1 MMEDWTDIIGEELG
15 NISEPLPADDW
26 NVLQQ
31 KYAAARR
38 RRKAAVFAWIGG
50 VTSAAAAVALALLL
64 IRPSEPFVLEGD
76 MVAEAE
82 VMEEVPVAVPVP
94 VLVQNDSVVVDE
106 SRSNV
111 LTPVTRPSSAKS
123 HTETEDILLADAD
136 SEGMI
141 QVVKDTADVTEVLVA
156 EVLPEVSE
164 VSGPLEQDV
173 QIEQDALSAL
183 EGQVAGVS
191 IRGAKSVRGGD
202 GPVYVVD
209 GFVVSASE
217 ASAID
222 PEDIESVEILKGAS
236 AASVYGSRSSGGVV
250 VITTKNGGDSIEL
263 NTVVGYGSRP
273 RVSIGLAGG
282 GVLSGAR
289 AFAQDMTPPAMDSG
303 NMPEAQPPIVGEPE
317 PPVDTT
323 VSAGGSQM
331 GMRLRKERDGYSDS
345 YQHDMPVSVG
355 VSARIMLSKRF
366 SINTGLNYTLYS
378 SMRKRSYSSGKVT
391 ERERQNVHYLGIPL
405 RCDWLVVNRR
415 YFTFYMGVGA
425 QVDKCVYARVGN
437 ERLHEKDF
445 LFSLTGAAGLQYN
458 ITNKIGLYLEPD
470 FSLRLNEGTL
480 DIQTR
485 PLRCHL
491 RPCRSSFQ
499 FLEFSGSYITR

>member
-1 MMEDWTDIIGEELG
+1 MMEDWTDIIGEELE
-15 NISEPLPADDW
+15 NIEEPLPADDW

-38 RRKAAVFAWIGG
+38 RRKAAVFAWVGG
-50 VTSAAAAVALALLL
+50 VTSVAAAVVLALML
-64 IRPSEPFVLEGD
+64 IRPADPAVLEGD

-82 VMEEVPVAVPVP
+82 VLEEVPVAVPV
-94 VLVQNDSVVVDE
+94 QTDSVIVDE
-106 SRSNV
+106 SRSSV
-111 LTPVTRPSSAKS
+111 LTPVTRPSAAKS
-123 HTETEDILLADAD
+123 HIETEDVLLADAD

-141 QVVKDTADVTEVLVA
+141 QVVKDKAKVTEVLVA
-156 EVLPEVSE
+156 EVLPEE
-164 VSGPLEQDV
+164 VSVVPEEHADQLEQDG
-173 QIEQDALSAL
+173 QTEQDVLSAL

-191 IRGAKSVRGGD
+191 IRG
-202 GPVYVVD
+202 
-209 GFVVSASE
+209 VSS
-217 ASAID
+217 
-222 PEDIESVEILKGAS
+222 
-236 AASVYGSRSSGGVV
+236 
-250 VITTKNGGDSIEL
+250 
-263 NTVVGYGSRP
+263 VVGYGSRP

-289 AFAQDMTPPAMDSG
+289 AFAQDMAPPMMDSE
-303 NMPEAQPPIVGEPE
+303 NMPEAQPPIEDNPE

-323 VSAGGSQM
+323 VIGGGSQM

-345 YQHDMPVSVG
+345 YQHDMPVSFG
-355 VSARIMLSKRF
+355 VSARIMLSRRF

-378 SMRKRSYSSGKVT
+378 SMRERSYSSSEVT

-437 ERLHEKDF
+437 ERLHENDF

-480 DIQTR
+480 ETYRHDHFGVISAR
-485 PLRCHL
+485 AGLR
-491 RPCRSSFQ
+491 FN
-499 FLEFSGSYITR
+499 F

>member
-38 RRKAAVFAWIGG
+38 RRKAAVFAWVGG
-50 VTSAAAAVALALLL
+50 LTSAAAAAALALLL
-64 IRPSEPFVLEGD
+64 IRPSEPSVLEGD

-82 VMEEVPVAVPVP
+82 VLEEVSVAVPV
-94 VLVQNDSVVVDE
+94 QTDSVVVDE
-106 SRSNV
+106 FQSSV

-123 HTETEDILLADAD
+123 HIETEEVLLADAD

-141 QVVKDTADVTEVLVA
+141 QVVKDTADMTEVHVA
-156 EVLPEVSE
+156 EVLPEVSAVAE
-164 VSGPLEQDV
+164 PLEQDG
-173 QIEQDALSAL
+173 QIEQDVLSAL

-289 AFAQDMTPPAMDSG
+289 AFAQDMTPPMMDSG
-303 NMPEAQPPIVGEPE
+303 NMPEDHPPILGDPE
-317 PPVDTT
+317 SPVDTT
-323 VSAGGSQM
+323 VIGGGSQM
-331 GMRLRKERDGYSDS
+331 GMRLRKERAGYSDS
-345 YQHDMPVSVG
+345 YQHDMPVSFG

-378 SMRKRSYSSGKVT
+378 SMRERSYSSSEVT
-391 ERERQNVHYLGIPL
+391 ECERQNVHYLGIPL

-480 DIQTR
+480 ETYRHDHFGVISAR
-485 PLRCHL
+485 AGLRIN
-491 RPCRSSFQ
+491 F
-499 FLEFSGSYITR
+499 

>member
-82 VMEEVPVAVPVP
+82 VLEEVPVAAPVP
-94 VLVQNDSVVVDE
+94 VQTDSVVVDE
-106 SRSNV
+106 SRSSV
-111 LTPVTRPSSAKS
+111 LTPVARPSSAKS
-123 HTETEDILLADAD
+123 HIETEDVLLADAD

-141 QVVKDTADVTEVLVA
+141 QVVKDTADMTEVLVA
-156 EVLPEVSE
+156 DVLPEEVSE
-164 VSGPLEQDV
+164 VPEEHANQLEQDG
-173 QIEQDALSAL
+173 QAEQDILSAL

-191 IRGAKSVRGGD
+191 IRG
-202 GPVYVVD
+202 
-209 GFVVSASE
+209 VSS
-217 ASAID
+217 
-222 PEDIESVEILKGAS
+222 
-236 AASVYGSRSSGGVV
+236 
-250 VITTKNGGDSIEL
+250 
-263 NTVVGYGSRP
+263 VVGYGSRP

-289 AFAQDMTPPAMDSG
+289 AFAQDMTPPMMDSG
-303 NMPEAQPPIVGEPE
+303 NMPEAQPPIMGDPE

-323 VSAGGSQM
+323 VSGGSSQM
-331 GMRLRKERDGYSDS
+331 GMRLRKERAGYSDS
-345 YQHDMPVSVG
+345 YQHDMPVSFG
-355 VSARIMLSKRF
+355 VSARIMLSRRF

-378 SMRKRSYSSGKVT
+378 SMRERNYSSDKVT

-425 QVDKCVYARVGN
+425 QVDKCVYARVGD

-445 LFSLTGAAGLQYN
+445 LFSFTGAAGLQYN

-480 DIQTR
+480 DTYRHDHFGVISAR
-485 PLRCHL
+485 AGLR
-491 RPCRSSFQ
+491 FN
-499 FLEFSGSYITR
+499 F

>member
-1 MMEDWTDIIGEELG
+1 MMEDWTDIIGEELD
-15 NISEPLPADDW
+15 NIEEPLPADDW

-31 KYAAARR
+31 KYAAAQ
-38 RRKAAVFAWIGG
+38 RKKRAAAFAWAGG
-50 VTSAAAAVALALLL
+50 ITSVAAAVVLALML
-64 IRPSEPFVLEGD
+64 IRPADPTVLEED
-76 MVAEAE
+76 MIAEAE
-82 VMEEVPVAVPVP
+82 VLEEVPVAVPV
-94 VLVQNDSVVVDE
+94 QTDSVIVDE
-106 SRSNV
+106 SRSSV
-111 LTPVTRPSSAKS
+111 LTPVTRPSAAKS
-123 HTETEDILLADAD
+123 HIETEDVLLADAD

-141 QVVKDTADVTEVLVA
+141 QVVKDTAEVTEVLVA
-156 EVLPEVSE
+156 EVLPEE
-164 VSGPLEQDV
+164 VSVVPEEHADQLEQDG
-173 QIEQDALSAL
+173 QTEQDVLSAL

-191 IRGAKSVRGGD
+191 IRG
-202 GPVYVVD
+202 
-209 GFVVSASE
+209 VSS
-217 ASAID
+217 
-222 PEDIESVEILKGAS
+222 
-236 AASVYGSRSSGGVV
+236 
-250 VITTKNGGDSIEL
+250 
-263 NTVVGYGSRP
+263 VVGYGSRP

-289 AFAQDMTPPAMDSG
+289 AFAQDMAPPMMDSE
-303 NMPEAQPPIVGEPE
+303 NMPEAQPPIEDNPE

-323 VSAGGSQM
+323 VIGGGSQM

-345 YQHDMPVSVG
+345 YQHDMPVSFG

-378 SMRKRSYSSGKVT
+378 SMRERSYSSSEVT

-415 YFTFYMGVGA
+415 YFTFYMGVGG

-437 ERLHEKDF
+437 ERLHENDF

-480 DIQTR
+480 ETYRHEHFGVISAR
-485 PLRCHL
+485 AGLR
-491 RPCRSSFQ
+491 FN
-499 FLEFSGSYITR
+499 F

>member
-38 RRKAAVFAWIGG
+38 RRKAAVFAWVGG
-50 VTSAAAAVALALLL
+50 VASAAAAVALALLL
-64 IRPSEPFVLEGD
+64 IRPSEPAVLEGD
-76 MVAEAE
+76 MIAEAE
-82 VMEEVPVAVPVP
+82 VLEEVPVAIPVPVP
-94 VLVQNDSVVVDE
+94 VQTDSVVVDE
-106 SRSNV
+106 FQSSV
-111 LTPVTRPSSAKS
+111 LTPVTRPSAAKS
-123 HTETEDILLADAD
+123 HIETEDVLLADAD

-141 QVVKDTADVTEVLVA
+141 QVVKDTSDVTEVLVA
-156 EVLPEVSE
+156 EVLPEEVSE
-164 VSGPLEQDV
+164 ISEEHADQLEQDGKT
-173 QIEQDALSAL
+173 EQDALSAL

-191 IRGAKSVRGGD
+191 IRG
-202 GPVYVVD
+202 
-209 GFVVSASE
+209 VSS
-217 ASAID
+217 
-222 PEDIESVEILKGAS
+222 
-236 AASVYGSRSSGGVV
+236 
-250 VITTKNGGDSIEL
+250 
-263 NTVVGYGSRP
+263 VVGYGSRP

-289 AFAQDMTPPAMDSG
+289 AFSQDMTPPMMDSG
-303 NMPEAQPPIVGEPE
+303 NMPEAQPPIVDDPE

-323 VSAGGSQM
+323 VSGGSSQM
-331 GMRLRKERDGYSDS
+331 GMRLRKERAGYSDS

-378 SMRKRSYSSGKVT
+378 SMRERSYSSGKVT

-425 QVDKCVYARVGN
+425 QVDKCVYASVGD

-480 DIQTR
+480 ETYRHDHFGVISAR
-485 PLRCHL
+485 AGLR
-491 RPCRSSFQ
+491 FN
-499 FLEFSGSYITR
+499 F

>member
-38 RRKAAVFAWIGG
+38 RRKAAVFAWVGG
-50 VTSAAAAVALALLL
+50 VTSVAAAVVLALML
-64 IRPSEPFVLEGD
+64 IRPSEPSVLERD
-76 MVAEAE
+76 MIAEAE
-82 VMEEVPVAVPVP
+82 VLEAVPVAVPV
-94 VLVQNDSVVVDE
+94 QTDSVIVDE
-106 SRSNV
+106 SRSSV
-111 LTPVTRPSSAKS
+111 LTPVTRPSAAKS
-123 HTETEDILLADAD
+123 HIETEDVLLADAD

-141 QVVKDTADVTEVLVA
+141 QVVKDTAEVTEVLVA
-156 EVLPEVSE
+156 EVLPEEVSE
-164 VSGPLEQDV
+164 ISEEHADQLEQDGKT
-173 QIEQDALSAL
+173 EQDALSAL

-191 IRGAKSVRGGD
+191 IRG
-202 GPVYVVD
+202 
-209 GFVVSASE
+209 VSS
-217 ASAID
+217 
-222 PEDIESVEILKGAS
+222 
-236 AASVYGSRSSGGVV
+236 
-250 VITTKNGGDSIEL
+250 
-263 NTVVGYGSRP
+263 VVGYGSRP

-289 AFAQDMTPPAMDSG
+289 AFAQDMAPPMMDSE
-303 NMPEAQPPIVGEPE
+303 NMPEAQPPIEDNPE

-323 VSAGGSQM
+323 VIGGGSQM

-345 YQHDMPVSVG
+345 YQHDMPVSFG

-378 SMRKRSYSSGKVT
+378 SMRERSYSSSEVT

-437 ERLHEKDF
+437 ERLHENDF

-480 DIQTR
+480 ETYRHDHFGVISAR
-485 PLRCHL
+485 AGLR
-491 RPCRSSFQ
+491 FN
-499 FLEFSGSYITR
+499 F

>member
-38 RRKAAVFAWIGG
+38 RRKAAVFAWVGG
-50 VTSAAAAVALALLL
+50 VASAAAAVALALLL

-82 VMEEVPVAVPVP
+82 VLEEVPVAVPVP
-94 VLVQNDSVVVDE
+94 VPVQTDSVVVDE
-106 SRSNV
+106 SRSSV
-111 LTPVTRPSSAKS
+111 LTPVTRPSAAKS
-123 HTETEDILLADAD
+123 HTEIEDVLLADAD

-141 QVVKDTADVTEVLVA
+141 QVVKDTADMTEVLVA
-156 EVLPEVSE
+156 EVLPEVLAVAE
-164 VSGPLEQDV
+164 PLEQDG
-173 QIEQDALSAL
+173 QIEQDVLSAL

-289 AFAQDMTPPAMDSG
+289 AFAQDMTPPMMDSG
-303 NMPEAQPPIVGEPE
+303 GMPEDQPPIVDDPE

-323 VSAGGSQM
+323 VSGGSSQM
-331 GMRLRKERDGYSDS
+331 GMRLRKERAGYSDS

-355 VSARIMLSKRF
+355 VSARIMLSRRF

-378 SMRKRSYSSGKVT
+378 SMRERSYSSGKVT

-425 QVDKCVYARVGN
+425 QVDKCVYARVGD
-437 ERLHEKDF
+437 EGLHEKDF

-480 DIQTR
+480 DTYRHDHFGVISAR
-485 PLRCHL
+485 AGLRIN
-491 RPCRSSFQ
+491 F
-499 FLEFSGSYITR
+499 

>member
-1 MMEDWTDIIGEELG
+1 MMKDWTDIIGEELG

-26 NVLQQ
+26 DVLQQ

-50 VTSAAAAVALALLL
+50 VTSVAAAVVLALLL
-64 IRPSEPFVLEGD
+64 IRPSEPSVLEGD

-82 VMEEVPVAVPVP
+82 VLGTVPVAVPV
-94 VLVQNDSVVVDE
+94 QTDSVVVED
-106 SRSNV
+106 SLSSV
-111 LTPVTRPSSAKS
+111 LLPVSRPSVAKS

-156 EVLPEVSE
+156 EVFPEEVSDVTE
-164 VSGPLEQDV
+164 EHADQLEQDD
-173 QIEQDALSAL
+173 QTEQDVLSAL

-222 PEDIESVEILKGAS
+222 PEDIESVEIIKGAS

-289 AFAQDMTPPAMDSG
+289 AFSQDMTPPMMDSG
-303 NMPEAQPPIVGEPE
+303 NMPEAQPPIVGDPE

-323 VSAGGSQM
+323 VSGGSSQM
-331 GMRLRKERDGYSDS
+331 GMRLRKERTGYSDS

-378 SMRKRSYSSGKVT
+378 SMRERSYSSGKVT

-425 QVDKCVYARVGN
+425 QVDKCVYARVGD

-470 FSLRLNEGTL
+470 FSLRLNDGTL
-480 DIQTR
+480 ETYRHDHFGVISAR
-485 PLRCHL
+485 AGLR
-491 RPCRSSFQ
+491 FN
-499 FLEFSGSYITR
+499 F

>member
-38 RRKAAVFAWIGG
+38 RRKAALFAWVGG
-50 VTSAAAAVALALLL
+50 VTSVAAAVVLALLL

-76 MVAEAE
+76 MIAEAE
-82 VMEEVPVAVPVP
+82 VLEEVPVDVPVP
-94 VLVQNDSVVVDE
+94 VQTDSVIVDE
-106 SRSNV
+106 FQSSV
-111 LTPVTRPSSAKS
+111 LTPVIRPSSAKS
-123 HTETEDILLADAD
+123 HIETEDVLLADAD

-141 QVVKDTADVTEVLVA
+141 QVVQDTADVAEVLVA
-156 EVLPEVSE
+156 EVLHEEVSE
-164 VSGPLEQDV
+164 VPEEHADQLEQDG
-173 QIEQDALSAL
+173 QTEQDVLSAL

-289 AFAQDMTPPAMDSG
+289 AFAQDMTPPMMDSG
-303 NMPEAQPPIVGEPE
+303 NMPEDHPPILGDPE
-317 PPVDTT
+317 SPVDTT
-323 VSAGGSQM
+323 VIGGGSQM
-331 GMRLRKERDGYSDS
+331 GMRLRKERAGYSDS

-355 VSARIMLSKRF
+355 VSARIMLSRRF

-378 SMRKRSYSSGKVT
+378 SMRERSYSSGKVT

-425 QVDKCVYARVGN
+425 QVEKCVYASVGD

-480 DIQTR
+480 ETYRHDHFGVISAR
-485 PLRCHL
+485 AGLR
-491 RPCRSSFQ
+491 FN
-499 FLEFSGSYITR
+499 F

>member
-26 NVLQQ
+26 DVLQQ

-38 RRKAAVFAWIGG
+38 RRKAAVFAWVGG
-50 VTSAAAAVALALLL
+50 VASVAAAVVLALLL
-64 IRPSEPFVLEGD
+64 IRPSEPSVLERD

-82 VMEEVPVAVPVP
+82 VLGAVPVAVPV
-94 VLVQNDSVVVDE
+94 QTDSVVVED
-106 SRSNV
+106 SLSSV
-111 LTPVTRPSSAKS
+111 LIPVSRPSVAKS
-123 HTETEDILLADAD
+123 HTETEDVLLADAD

-156 EVLPEVSE
+156 EVLPEE
-164 VSGPLEQDV
+164 VSDVPEEHADQLEQDG
-173 QIEQDALSAL
+173 QTEQDVLSAL

-202 GPVYVVD
+202 VPVYVVD

-217 ASAID
+217 ASAIA

-289 AFAQDMTPPAMDSG
+289 AFSQDMTPPMMDSG
-303 NMPEAQPPIVGEPE
+303 NMPEAQPPIVGDPE

-323 VSAGGSQM
+323 VSGGSSQM
-331 GMRLRKERDGYSDS
+331 GMRLRTERTGYSDS

-378 SMRKRSYSSGKVT
+378 SMRERSYSSGKVT

-425 QVDKCVYARVGN
+425 QVDKCVYARVGD

-470 FSLRLNEGTL
+470 FSLRLNDGTL
-480 DIQTR
+480 DTYRHDHFGVISAR
-485 PLRCHL
+485 AGLR
-491 RPCRSSFQ
+491 FN
-499 FLEFSGSYITR
+499 F

>member
-38 RRKAAVFAWIGG
+38 RRKAAVFAWVGG
-50 VTSAAAAVALALLL
+50 VTSVAAAVVLALML
-64 IRPSEPFVLEGD
+64 IRPSEPSVLERD
-76 MVAEAE
+76 MIAEAE
-82 VMEEVPVAVPVP
+82 VLEAVPVAVPV
-94 VLVQNDSVVVDE
+94 QTDSVIVDE
-106 SRSNV
+106 SRSSV
-111 LTPVTRPSSAKS
+111 LTPVTRPSAAKS
-123 HTETEDILLADAD
+123 HTETEDVLLADAD

-141 QVVKDTADVTEVLVA
+141 QVVKDSADMTEVLVA
-156 EVLPEVSE
+156 EVLPEEVSE
-164 VSGPLEQDV
+164 ISEEHADQLEQDGKT
-173 QIEQDALSAL
+173 EQDALSAL

-191 IRGAKSVRGGD
+191 IRG
-202 GPVYVVD
+202 
-209 GFVVSASE
+209 VSS
-217 ASAID
+217 
-222 PEDIESVEILKGAS
+222 
-236 AASVYGSRSSGGVV
+236 
-250 VITTKNGGDSIEL
+250 
-263 NTVVGYGSRP
+263 VVGYGSRP

-289 AFAQDMTPPAMDSG
+289 AFSQDMTPPMMDSG
-303 NMPEAQPPIVGEPE
+303 NMPEAQPPIVDDPE
-317 PPVDTT
+317 SPVDTT
-323 VSAGGSQM
+323 VIGGSSQM
-331 GMRLRKERDGYSDS
+331 GMRLRKERAGYSDS

-378 SMRKRSYSSGKVT
+378 SMRERSYSSGKVT

-425 QVDKCVYARVGN
+425 QVDKCVYASVGD

-480 DIQTR
+480 ETYRHDHFGVISAR
-485 PLRCHL
+485 AGLR
-491 RPCRSSFQ
+491 FN
-499 FLEFSGSYITR
+499 F

>member
-1 MMEDWTDIIGEELG
+1 MEDWTDIIGEELE
-15 NISEPLPADDW
+15 NIEEPLPADDW

-38 RRKAAVFAWIGG
+38 RRKAAVFAWVGG
-50 VTSAAAAVALALLL
+50 VTSVAAAVVLALML
-64 IRPSEPFVLEGD
+64 IRPADPAVLEGD

-82 VMEEVPVAVPVP
+82 VLEAVPMAVPV
-94 VLVQNDSVVVDE
+94 QTDSVIVDE
-106 SRSNV
+106 SRSSV
-111 LTPVTRPSSAKS
+111 LTPVTRPSAAKS
-123 HTETEDILLADAD
+123 HIETEDVLLADAD

-141 QVVKDTADVTEVLVA
+141 QVVKDTAEVTEVLVA
-156 EVLPEVSE
+156 EVLPEE
-164 VSGPLEQDV
+164 VSVVPEEHADQLEQDG
-173 QIEQDALSAL
+173 QTEQDVLSAL

-191 IRGAKSVRGGD
+191 IRG
-202 GPVYVVD
+202 
-209 GFVVSASE
+209 VSS
-217 ASAID
+217 
-222 PEDIESVEILKGAS
+222 
-236 AASVYGSRSSGGVV
+236 
-250 VITTKNGGDSIEL
+250 
-263 NTVVGYGSRP
+263 VVGYGSRP

-289 AFAQDMTPPAMDSG
+289 AFAQDMAPPMMDSE
-303 NMPEAQPPIVGEPE
+303 NMPEAQPPIEDNPE

-323 VSAGGSQM
+323 VIGGGSQM

-345 YQHDMPVSVG
+345 YQHDMPVSFG

-378 SMRKRSYSSGKVT
+378 SMRERSYSSSEVT

-437 ERLHEKDF
+437 ERLHENDF

-480 DIQTR
+480 ETYRHEHFGVISAR
-485 PLRCHL
+485 AGLR
-491 RPCRSSFQ
+491 FN
-499 FLEFSGSYITR
+499 F

>member
-38 RRKAAVFAWIGG
+38 RRKAAVFAWVGG
-50 VTSAAAAVALALLL
+50 VTSVAAAVVLALML
-64 IRPSEPFVLEGD
+64 IRPSEPSVLERD
-76 MVAEAE
+76 MIAEAE
-82 VMEEVPVAVPVP
+82 VLEAVPVAVPV
-94 VLVQNDSVVVDE
+94 QTDSVIVDE
-106 SRSNV
+106 SRSSV
-111 LTPVTRPSSAKS
+111 LTPVTRPSAAKS
-123 HTETEDILLADAD
+123 HTETEDVLLADAD

-141 QVVKDTADVTEVLVA
+141 QVVKDSADMTEVLVA
-156 EVLPEVSE
+156 EVLPEEVSE
-164 VSGPLEQDV
+164 ISEEHADQLEQDGKT
-173 QIEQDALSAL
+173 EQDALSAL

-191 IRGAKSVRGGD
+191 IRG
-202 GPVYVVD
+202 
-209 GFVVSASE
+209 VSS
-217 ASAID
+217 
-222 PEDIESVEILKGAS
+222 
-236 AASVYGSRSSGGVV
+236 
-250 VITTKNGGDSIEL
+250 
-263 NTVVGYGSRP
+263 VVGYGSRP

-289 AFAQDMTPPAMDSG
+289 AFSQDMTPPMMDSG
-303 NMPEAQPPIVGEPE
+303 NMPEAQPPIVDDPE

-323 VSAGGSQM
+323 VSGGSSQM
-331 GMRLRKERDGYSDS
+331 GMRLRKERAGYSDS

-378 SMRKRSYSSGKVT
+378 SMRERSYSSGKVT

-425 QVDKCVYARVGN
+425 QVDKCVYARVGD

-445 LFSLTGAAGLQYN
+445 LFSFTGAAGLQYN

-480 DIQTR
+480 ETYRHDHFGVISAR
-485 PLRCHL
+485 AGLR
-491 RPCRSSFQ
+491 FN
-499 FLEFSGSYITR
+499 F

>member
-38 RRKAAVFAWIGG
+38 RRKAAVFAWVGG
-50 VTSAAAAVALALLL
+50 VASAAAAIALALLL
-64 IRPSEPFVLEGD
+64 IRPSDSSVLEGD
-76 MVAEAE
+76 LVAGVPEPLPYECPVQTDTAG
-82 VMEEVPVAVPVP
+82 EEESQPSVLIPVP
-94 VLVQNDSVVVDE
+94 GPPAAPRHATVKAEPDDVL
-106 SRSNV
+106 
-111 LTPVTRPSSAKS
+111 
-123 HTETEDILLADAD
+123 IAD
-136 SEGMI
+136 SEGAI
-141 QVVKDTADVTEVLVA
+141 QVVKDTADVMEVLVA
-156 EVLPEVSE
+156 EVPEVPEGSVELE
-164 VSGPLEQDV
+164 VSDGLEDEGSVSQSD
-173 QIEQDALSAL
+173 LSKL

-191 IRGAKSVRGGD
+191 IRG
-202 GPVYVVD
+202 
-209 GFVVSASE
+209 VSS
-217 ASAID
+217 
-222 PEDIESVEILKGAS
+222 
-236 AASVYGSRSSGGVV
+236 
-250 VITTKNGGDSIEL
+250 
-263 NTVVGYGSRP
+263 VVGYGSRP

-289 AFAQDMTPPAMDSG
+289 AFAQDMAPPMMDSE
-303 NMPEAQPPIVGEPE
+303 NMPEAQPPIEDNPE

-323 VSAGGSQM
+323 VIGGGSQM

-345 YQHDMPVSVG
+345 YQHDMPVSFG

-378 SMRKRSYSSGKVT
+378 SMRERSYSSSEVT

-437 ERLHEKDF
+437 ERLHENDF

-480 DIQTR
+480 ETYRHDHFGVISAR
-485 PLRCHL
+485 AGLR
-491 RPCRSSFQ
+491 FN
-499 FLEFSGSYITR
+499 F

>member
-1 MMEDWTDIIGEELG
+1 MMEDWTDIIGKELG

-38 RRKAAVFAWIGG
+38 RRKAAVFAWVGG
-50 VTSAAAAVALALLL
+50 VTSVAAAVVLALML
-64 IRPSEPFVLEGD
+64 IRPADPAVLEGD
-76 MVAEAE
+76 MIAEAE
-82 VMEEVPVAVPVP
+82 VLEAVPVAVPV
-94 VLVQNDSVVVDE
+94 QTDSVIVDE
-106 SRSNV
+106 FQSSV
-111 LTPVTRPSSAKS
+111 LTPVTRPSAAKS
-123 HTETEDILLADAD
+123 HTETEDVLLADAD

-141 QVVKDTADVTEVLVA
+141 QVVKDTSDVTEVLVA
-156 EVLPEVSE
+156 EVLPEEVSE
-164 VSGPLEQDV
+164 IPEEHEDQLEQDG
-173 QIEQDALSAL
+173 QTEQDVLSAL

-191 IRGAKSVRGGD
+191 IRG
-202 GPVYVVD
+202 
-209 GFVVSASE
+209 VSS
-217 ASAID
+217 
-222 PEDIESVEILKGAS
+222 
-236 AASVYGSRSSGGVV
+236 
-250 VITTKNGGDSIEL
+250 
-263 NTVVGYGSRP
+263 VVGYGSRP

-289 AFAQDMTPPAMDSG
+289 AFAQDMTPPMMDSE
-303 NMPEAQPPIVGEPE
+303 NMPEAQPPIVDDPE

-323 VSAGGSQM
+323 VIGGGSQM
-331 GMRLRKERDGYSDS
+331 GMRLRKERAGYYDS

-355 VSARIMLSKRF
+355 VSARIMLSRRF

-378 SMRKRSYSSGKVT
+378 SMRERSYSSGKVT

-437 ERLHEKDF
+437 ERLHENDF

-480 DIQTR
+480 ETYRHDHFGVISAR
-485 PLRCHL
+485 AGLRF
-491 RPCRSSFQ
+491 SF
-499 FLEFSGSYITR
+499 

>member
-38 RRKAAVFAWIGG
+38 RRKAAVFAWVGG

-82 VMEEVPVAVPVP
+82 VLEEVPVAVPV
-94 VLVQNDSVVVDE
+94 QTDSVVVDE
-106 SRSNV
+106 FQSSV
-111 LTPVTRPSSAKS
+111 LIPVIRPSSAKS
-123 HTETEDILLADAD
+123 HIETEDVLLADAD

-141 QVVKDTADVTEVLVA
+141 QVVQDTVNVTEVLVA
-156 EVLPEVSE
+156 EVFPEEVSDVPE
-164 VSGPLEQDV
+164 EHEDQLEQDG
-173 QIEQDALSAL
+173 QTEQDVLSAL

-209 GFVVSASE
+209 GFVVSESE

-236 AASVYGSRSSGGVV
+236 AASVYGFSSSGGVV

-289 AFAQDMTPPAMDSG
+289 AFAQDMTPPMMDSE
-303 NMPEAQPPIVGEPE
+303 NMPEAQPPIVDDPE
-317 PPVDTT
+317 SPVDTT
-323 VSAGGSQM
+323 VIGGGSQM

-345 YQHDMPVSVG
+345 YQHDMPVSFG
-355 VSARIMLSKRF
+355 VSARIMLSRRF

-378 SMRKRSYSSGKVT
+378 SMRERSYSSGKVT

-415 YFTFYMGVGA
+415 YFTFYMGVGG
-425 QVDKCVYARVGN
+425 QVDKCVYARVGD

-480 DIQTR
+480 ETYRHDHFGVISAR
-485 PLRCHL
+485 AGLR
-491 RPCRSSFQ
+491 FN
-499 FLEFSGSYITR
+499 F

>member
-38 RRKAAVFAWIGG
+38 RRKAAVFAWVGG
-50 VTSAAAAVALALLL
+50 LTSAAAAAALALLL
-64 IRPSEPFVLEGD
+64 IRPSEPSVLEGD

-82 VMEEVPVAVPVP
+82 VLEEVSVAVPV
-94 VLVQNDSVVVDE
+94 QTDSVVVDE
-106 SRSNV
+106 SQSSV
-111 LTPVTRPSSAKS
+111 LTPVTRPSAAKS
-123 HTETEDILLADAD
+123 HTETEDVLLADAD
-136 SEGMI
+136 SEGVI
-141 QVVKDTADVTEVLVA
+141 QVVKDTADLTEVLVA
-156 EVLPEVSE
+156 EVLPEVSKVAE
-164 VSGPLEQDV
+164 PLEQDG
-173 QIEQDALSAL
+173 QIEQDDLSAL

-209 GFVVSASE
+209 GFVVSESE

-289 AFAQDMTPPAMDSG
+289 AFAQDMTPPMMDSG
-303 NMPEAQPPIVGEPE
+303 NMPEAQPPIVDDPE

-323 VSAGGSQM
+323 VIGGGSQM
-331 GMRLRKERDGYSDS
+331 GMRLRKERAGYYDS
-345 YQHDMPVSVG
+345 YQHDMPVSFG
-355 VSARIMLSKRF
+355 VSARIMLSRRF

-378 SMRKRSYSSGKVT
+378 SMRERSYSSGKVT

-425 QVDKCVYARVGN
+425 QVDKCVYARVGD

-480 DIQTR
+480 ETYRHDHFGVISAR
-485 PLRCHL
+485 AGLR
-491 RPCRSSFQ
+491 FN
-499 FLEFSGSYITR
+499 F

>member
-1 MMEDWTDIIGEELG
+1 
-15 NISEPLPADDW
+15 
-26 NVLQQ
+26 
-31 KYAAARR
+31 
-38 RRKAAVFAWIGG
+38 
-50 VTSAAAAVALALLL
+50 
-64 IRPSEPFVLEGD
+64 
-76 MVAEAE
+76 
-82 VMEEVPVAVPVP
+82 
-94 VLVQNDSVVVDE
+94 
-106 SRSNV
+106 
-111 LTPVTRPSSAKS
+111 
-123 HTETEDILLADAD
+123 
-136 SEGMI
+136 
-141 QVVKDTADVTEVLVA
+141 
-156 EVLPEVSE
+156 
-164 VSGPLEQDV
+164 
-173 QIEQDALSAL
+173 
-183 EGQVAGVS
+183 VAGIAV
-191 IRGAKSVRGGD
+191 RGAKSVKSD
-202 GPVYVVD
+202 KGPVYVVD

-263 NTVVGYGSRP
+263 NTVVGYGSRL

-289 AFAQDMTPPAMDSG
+289 AFAQDMRPPSMDSG
-303 NMPEAQPPIVGEPE
+303 NMPEAQPPIVDDPE

-323 VSAGGSQM
+323 VSGGGSQM
-331 GMRLRKERDGYSDS
+331 GMRLRKERAGYSDS
-345 YQHDMPVSVG
+345 YQHDMPVSFG
-355 VSARIMLSKRF
+355 VSARIMLSRRF

-378 SMRKRSYSSGKVT
+378 SMRERSYSSGQVT

-425 QVDKCVYARVGN
+425 QVDKCVYASVGD

-480 DIQTR
+480 ETYGHEHFGVISAR
-485 PLRCHL
+485 AGLR
-491 RPCRSSFQ
+491 FN
-499 FLEFSGSYITR
+499 F

>member
-38 RRKAAVFAWIGG
+38 RRKAAVFAWVGG

-82 VMEEVPVAVPVP
+82 VLEEVPVAVPV
-94 VLVQNDSVVVDE
+94 QTDSVVVDE
-106 SRSNV
+106 SRSSV
-111 LTPVTRPSSAKS
+111 LTPVTSPSSAKS
-123 HTETEDILLADAD
+123 HIETEDVLLADAD

-156 EVLPEVSE
+156 DVLPEVSKVAE
-164 VSGPLEQDV
+164 PLKQDG
-173 QIEQDALSAL
+173 QIEQDDLSAL

-289 AFAQDMTPPAMDSG
+289 AFAQDMTPPMMDSE
-303 NMPEAQPPIVGEPE
+303 NMPEGQPPIVDDPE

-323 VSAGGSQM
+323 VIGGGSQM
-331 GMRLRKERDGYSDS
+331 GMMLRKERAGYSDS

-355 VSARIMLSKRF
+355 VSARIMLSRRF

-378 SMRKRSYSSGKVT
+378 SMRERSYSSGKVT

-415 YFTFYMGVGA
+415 YFTFYMGVGG
-425 QVDKCVYARVGN
+425 QVDKCVYARVGD

-458 ITNKIGLYLEPD
+458 ITNKVGLYLEPD
-470 FSLRLNEGTL
+470 FSLRLNKGTL
-480 DIQTR
+480 DTYRHDHFGVISAR
-485 PLRCHL
+485 AGLR
-491 RPCRSSFQ
+491 FN
-499 FLEFSGSYITR
+499 F

>member
-15 NISEPLPADDW
+15 NISESLPADDW

-38 RRKAAVFAWIGG
+38 RRKAAVFAWVGG
-50 VTSAAAAVALALLL
+50 LTSAAAAAVALALLL

-82 VMEEVPVAVPVP
+82 VLEEVPVAVPVP
-94 VLVQNDSVVVDE
+94 VQTDSVVVDE

-111 LTPVTRPSSAKS
+111 LTPVTRPSAAKS
-123 HTETEDILLADAD
+123 HTETEDVLLADAD

-141 QVVKDTADVTEVLVA
+141 QVVKDTSDVTEVLVA
-156 EVLPEVSE
+156 EVLPEE
-164 VSGPLEQDV
+164 VSGIPEEHADQLEQDG
-173 QIEQDALSAL
+173 QTEQDEHADQDALSAL

-191 IRGAKSVRGGD
+191 IRGVG
-202 GPVYVVD
+202 Y
-209 GFVVSASE
+209 
-217 ASAID
+217 
-222 PEDIESVEILKGAS
+222 
-236 AASVYGSRSSGGVV
+236 
-250 VITTKNGGDSIEL
+250 
-263 NTVVGYGSRP
+263 VVGYGSRP

-289 AFAQDMTPPAMDSG
+289 AFAQDMTPPTMDSV
-303 NMPEAQPPIVGEPE
+303 NMPEAQPPIVDDPE

-323 VSAGGSQM
+323 VSGGSSQM
-331 GMRLRKERDGYSDS
+331 GMRLRKERAGYSDS
-345 YQHDMPVSVG
+345 YQHDMPVSFG

-378 SMRKRSYSSGKVT
+378 SMRERSYSSSKVT

-405 RCDWLVVNRR
+405 RCDWLLVNRQH
-415 YFTFYMGVGA
+415 FTFYMGVGA

-445 LFSLTGAAGLQYN
+445 LFSFTGAAGLQYN

-480 DIQTR
+480 DTYR
-485 PLRCHL
+485 HDHFGVVSARAGLR
-491 RPCRSSFQ
+491 FN
-499 FLEFSGSYITR
+499 F

>member
-1 MMEDWTDIIGEELG
+1 MMEDWTDIIGEELE
-15 NISEPLPADDW
+15 NIEEPLPADDW

-38 RRKAAVFAWIGG
+38 RRKAAVFAWVGG
-50 VTSAAAAVALALLL
+50 VTSVAAAVVLALML
-64 IRPSEPFVLEGD
+64 IRPADPAVLEGD

-82 VMEEVPVAVPVP
+82 VLEAVPMAVPV
-94 VLVQNDSVVVDE
+94 QTDSVIVDE
-106 SRSNV
+106 SRSSV
-111 LTPVTRPSSAKS
+111 LTPVTRPSAAKS
-123 HTETEDILLADAD
+123 HIETEDVLLADAD

-141 QVVKDTADVTEVLVA
+141 QVVKDTAKVTEVLVA
-156 EVLPEVSE
+156 EVLPEE
-164 VSGPLEQDV
+164 VSVVPEEHADQLEQDG
-173 QIEQDALSAL
+173 QTEQDVLSAL

-191 IRGAKSVRGGD
+191 IRG
-202 GPVYVVD
+202 
-209 GFVVSASE
+209 VSS
-217 ASAID
+217 
-222 PEDIESVEILKGAS
+222 
-236 AASVYGSRSSGGVV
+236 
-250 VITTKNGGDSIEL
+250 
-263 NTVVGYGSRP
+263 VVGYGSRP

-289 AFAQDMTPPAMDSG
+289 AFAQDMAPPMMDSE
-303 NMPEAQPPIVGEPE
+303 NMPEAQPPIEDNPE

-323 VSAGGSQM
+323 VIGGGSQM
-331 GMRLRKERDGYSDS
+331 MRLRKERAGYSDS
-345 YQHDMPVSVG
+345 YQHDMPVSFG

-378 SMRKRSYSSGKVT
+378 SMRERSYSSSEVT

-437 ERLHEKDF
+437 ERLHENDF

-480 DIQTR
+480 ETYRHEHFGVISAR
-485 PLRCHL
+485 AGLR
-491 RPCRSSFQ
+491 FN
-499 FLEFSGSYITR
+499 F

>member
-38 RRKAAVFAWIGG
+38 RRKAALFAWVGG
-50 VTSAAAAVALALLL
+50 VASAAAVALALLL
-64 IRPSEPFVLEGD
+64 IRPSEPSVLEGD
-76 MVAEAE
+76 MIAEAE
-82 VMEEVPVAVPVP
+82 VLEEVPVAVPVP
-94 VLVQNDSVVVDE
+94 VQTDSVVVDE
-106 SRSNV
+106 FQSSV
-111 LTPVTRPSSAKS
+111 LTPVTRPSAAKS
-123 HTETEDILLADAD
+123 HTDTEDVLLADAD

-164 VSGPLEQDV
+164 VAEPLEQDG
-173 QIEQDALSAL
+173 QTEQDVLSAL

-250 VITTKNGGDSIEL
+250 VITTKNGGDSIEM

-289 AFAQDMTPPAMDSG
+289 AFSQDMTPPMMDSG
-303 NMPEAQPPIVGEPE
+303 NMPEDHPPILGDPE
-317 PPVDTT
+317 SPVDTT
-323 VSAGGSQM
+323 VSGGGSQM
-331 GMRLRKERDGYSDS
+331 GMRLRKERTGYSDS

-355 VSARIMLSKRF
+355 VSARIMLSRRF

-378 SMRKRSYSSGKVT
+378 SMRERNYSSGKVT

-425 QVDKCVYARVGN
+425 QVDKCVYASVGD

-480 DIQTR
+480 ETYRHDHFGVISAR
-485 PLRCHL
+485 AGLR
-491 RPCRSSFQ
+491 FN
-499 FLEFSGSYITR
+499 F

>member
-1 MMEDWTDIIGEELG
+1 MMEDWTDIIGEELD
-15 NISEPLPADDW
+15 NIEEPLPADDW

-31 KYAAARR
+31 KYAAAQ
-38 RRKAAVFAWIGG
+38 RKKRAAAFAWAGG
-50 VTSAAAAVALALLL
+50 ITSVAAAVVLALML
-64 IRPSEPFVLEGD
+64 IRPADPTVLEED
-76 MVAEAE
+76 MIAEAE
-82 VMEEVPVAVPVP
+82 VLEEVPVAVPV
-94 VLVQNDSVVVDE
+94 QTDSVIVDE
-106 SRSNV
+106 SRSSV
-111 LTPVTRPSSAKS
+111 LTPVTRPSAAKS
-123 HTETEDILLADAD
+123 HIETEDVLLADAD

-141 QVVKDTADVTEVLVA
+141 QVVKDTAEVTEVLVA
-156 EVLPEVSE
+156 EVLPEE
-164 VSGPLEQDV
+164 VSVVPEEHADQLEQDG
-173 QIEQDALSAL
+173 QTEQDVLSAL

-191 IRGAKSVRGGD
+191 IRG
-202 GPVYVVD
+202 
-209 GFVVSASE
+209 VSS
-217 ASAID
+217 
-222 PEDIESVEILKGAS
+222 
-236 AASVYGSRSSGGVV
+236 
-250 VITTKNGGDSIEL
+250 
-263 NTVVGYGSRP
+263 VVGYGSRP

-289 AFAQDMTPPAMDSG
+289 AFAQDMAPPMMDSE
-303 NMPEAQPPIVGEPE
+303 NMPEAQPPIEDNPE

-323 VSAGGSQM
+323 VIGGGSQM

-345 YQHDMPVSVG
+345 YQHDMPVSFG

-378 SMRKRSYSSGKVT
+378 SMRERSYSSSEVT

-437 ERLHEKDF
+437 ERLHENDF

-480 DIQTR
+480 ETYRHDHFGVISAR
-485 PLRCHL
+485 AGLR
-491 RPCRSSFQ
+491 FN
-499 FLEFSGSYITR
+499 F

>member
-31 KYAAARR
+31 KYAAAQ
-38 RRKAAVFAWIGG
+38 RKKRAAAFAWAGG
-50 VTSAAAAVALALLL
+50 ITSVAAAVVLALML
-64 IRPSEPFVLEGD
+64 IRPADPTVLEED
-76 MVAEAE
+76 MIAEAE
-82 VMEEVPVAVPVP
+82 VLEEVPVAVPV
-94 VLVQNDSVVVDE
+94 QTDSVIVDE
-106 SRSNV
+106 SRSSV
-111 LTPVTRPSSAKS
+111 LTPVTRPSAAKS
-123 HTETEDILLADAD
+123 HIETEDVLLADAD

-141 QVVKDTADVTEVLVA
+141 QVVKDTADLTEVLVA
-156 EVLPEVSE
+156 EVLPEVSKVAE
-164 VSGPLEQDV
+164 PLKQDG
-173 QIEQDALSAL
+173 QIEQDDLSAL

-209 GFVVSASE
+209 GFVVSESE

-289 AFAQDMTPPAMDSG
+289 AFAQDMAPPMMDSE
-303 NMPEAQPPIVGEPE
+303 NMPEAQPPIEDNPE

-323 VSAGGSQM
+323 VIGGGSQM
-331 GMRLRKERDGYSDS
+331 GMRLRKERAGYSDS

-355 VSARIMLSKRF
+355 VSARIMLSRRF

-378 SMRKRSYSSGKVT
+378 SMRERSYSSGKVT

-425 QVDKCVYARVGN
+425 QVDKCVYARVGD

-480 DIQTR
+480 ETYRHDHFGVISAR
-485 PLRCHL
+485 AGLR
-491 RPCRSSFQ
+491 FN
-499 FLEFSGSYITR
+499 F

>member
-38 RRKAAVFAWIGG
+38 RRKAAVFAWVGG
-50 VTSAAAAVALALLL
+50 VTSVAAAVVLALML
-64 IRPSEPFVLEGD
+64 IRPADPAVLEGD
-76 MVAEAE
+76 MIAEAE
-82 VMEEVPVAVPVP
+82 VLEAVPVAVPV
-94 VLVQNDSVVVDE
+94 QTDSVIVDE
-106 SRSNV
+106 SRSSV
-111 LTPVTRPSSAKS
+111 LTPVTRPSAAKS
-123 HTETEDILLADAD
+123 HTETEDVLLADAD

-141 QVVKDTADVTEVLVA
+141 QVVKDTSDVTEVLVA
-156 EVLPEVSE
+156 EVLPEEVSE
-164 VSGPLEQDV
+164 IPEEHEDQLEQDG
-173 QIEQDALSAL
+173 QTEQDVLSAL

-191 IRGAKSVRGGD
+191 IRG
-202 GPVYVVD
+202 
-209 GFVVSASE
+209 VSS
-217 ASAID
+217 
-222 PEDIESVEILKGAS
+222 
-236 AASVYGSRSSGGVV
+236 
-250 VITTKNGGDSIEL
+250 
-263 NTVVGYGSRP
+263 VVGYGSRP

-289 AFAQDMTPPAMDSG
+289 AFAQDMTPPMMDSE
-303 NMPEAQPPIVGEPE
+303 NMPEAQPPIVDDPE

-323 VSAGGSQM
+323 VIGGGSQM
-331 GMRLRKERDGYSDS
+331 GMRLRKERAGYYDS

-355 VSARIMLSKRF
+355 VSARIMLSRRF

-378 SMRKRSYSSGKVT
+378 SMRERSYSSGKVT

-425 QVDKCVYARVGN
+425 QVDKCVYARVGD

-480 DIQTR
+480 ETYRHDHFGVISAR
-485 PLRCHL
+485 AGLRF
-491 RPCRSSFQ
+491 SF
-499 FLEFSGSYITR
+499 

>member
-38 RRKAAVFAWIGG
+38 RRKAAVFAWVGG

-82 VMEEVPVAVPVP
+82 VLEQVPVAVPVP
-94 VLVQNDSVVVDE
+94 VQTDSVVVDE
-106 SRSNV
+106 FQSSV
-111 LTPVTRPSSAKS
+111 LTPVTSPSSAKS
-123 HTETEDILLADAD
+123 HIETEDVLLADAD

-141 QVVKDTADVTEVLVA
+141 QVVKDTADLTEVLVA
-156 EVLPEVSE
+156 EVLPEVSKVAE
-164 VSGPLEQDV
+164 PLKQDG
-173 QIEQDALSAL
+173 QIEQDDLSAL

-289 AFAQDMTPPAMDSG
+289 AFDQDMTPPMMDSG
-303 NMPEAQPPIVGEPE
+303 NMPEAQPPIGDDPE

-323 VSAGGSQM
+323 VVGGGSQM
-331 GMRLRKERDGYSDS
+331 GMRLRKERAGYSDS

-355 VSARIMLSKRF
+355 VSARIMLSRRF

-378 SMRKRSYSSGKVT
+378 SMRERSYSSGKVT

-405 RCDWLVVNRR
+405 RYDWLVVNRR
-415 YFTFYMGVGA
+415 YFTFYVGVGG

-480 DIQTR
+480 ETYRHDHFGVVSAR
-485 PLRCHL
+485 AGLR
-491 RPCRSSFQ
+491 FN
-499 FLEFSGSYITR
+499 F

>member
-1 MMEDWTDIIGEELG
+1 MMEDWTDIIGEELE

-38 RRKAAVFAWIGG
+38 RRKAAVFAWVGG
-50 VTSAAAAVALALLL
+50 VTSVAAAVVLALML
-64 IRPSEPFVLEGD
+64 IRPADPAVLEGD
-76 MVAEAE
+76 MIAEAE
-82 VMEEVPVAVPVP
+82 VLEAVPVAVPV
-94 VLVQNDSVVVDE
+94 QTDSVIVDE
-106 SRSNV
+106 FQSSV
-111 LTPVTRPSSAKS
+111 LTPVTRPSAAKS
-123 HTETEDILLADAD
+123 HTETEDVLLADAD

-141 QVVKDTADVTEVLVA
+141 QVVKDTSDVTEVLVA
-156 EVLPEVSE
+156 EVLPEEVSE
-164 VSGPLEQDV
+164 IPEEHEDQLEQDG
-173 QIEQDALSAL
+173 QTEQDVLSAL

-191 IRGAKSVRGGD
+191 IRGTG
-202 GPVYVVD
+202 Y
-209 GFVVSASE
+209 
-217 ASAID
+217 
-222 PEDIESVEILKGAS
+222 
-236 AASVYGSRSSGGVV
+236 
-250 VITTKNGGDSIEL
+250 
-263 NTVVGYGSRP
+263 VVGYGSRP

-289 AFAQDMTPPAMDSG
+289 AFAQDMTPPMMDSE
-303 NMPEAQPPIVGEPE
+303 NMPEAQPPIEDNPE

-323 VSAGGSQM
+323 VIGGGSQM
-331 GMRLRKERDGYSDS
+331 GMRLRKERAGYYDS

-355 VSARIMLSKRF
+355 VSARIMLSRRF

-378 SMRKRSYSSGKVT
+378 SMRERSYSSGKVT

-425 QVDKCVYARVGN
+425 QVDKCVYARVGD

-480 DIQTR
+480 ETYRHDHFGVISAR
-485 PLRCHL
+485 AGLRF
-491 RPCRSSFQ
+491 SF
-499 FLEFSGSYITR
+499 

>member
-38 RRKAAVFAWIGG
+38 RRKAAVFAWVGG
-50 VTSAAAAVALALLL
+50 VTSVAAAVVLALML
-64 IRPSEPFVLEGD
+64 IRPSEPSVLERD
-76 MVAEAE
+76 MIAEAE
-82 VMEEVPVAVPVP
+82 VLEAVPVAVPV
-94 VLVQNDSVVVDE
+94 QTDSVIVDE
-106 SRSNV
+106 SRSSV
-111 LTPVTRPSSAKS
+111 LTPVTRPSAAKS
-123 HTETEDILLADAD
+123 HTETEDVLLADAD

-141 QVVKDTADVTEVLVA
+141 QVVKDSADMTEVLVA
-156 EVLPEVSE
+156 EVLPEEVSE
-164 VSGPLEQDV
+164 ISEEHADQLEQDGKT
-173 QIEQDALSAL
+173 EQDALSAL

-191 IRGAKSVRGGD
+191 IRG
-202 GPVYVVD
+202 
-209 GFVVSASE
+209 VSS
-217 ASAID
+217 
-222 PEDIESVEILKGAS
+222 
-236 AASVYGSRSSGGVV
+236 
-250 VITTKNGGDSIEL
+250 
-263 NTVVGYGSRP
+263 VVGYGSRP

-289 AFAQDMTPPAMDSG
+289 AFSQDMTPPMMDSG
-303 NMPEAQPPIVGEPE
+303 NMPEAQPPIVDDPE

-323 VSAGGSQM
+323 VSGGSSQM
-331 GMRLRKERDGYSDS
+331 GMRLRKERAGYSDS

-378 SMRKRSYSSGKVT
+378 SMRERSYSSGKVT

-425 QVDKCVYARVGN
+425 QVDKCVYASVGD

-480 DIQTR
+480 ETYRHDHFGVISAR
-485 PLRCHL
+485 AGLR
-491 RPCRSSFQ
+491 FN
-499 FLEFSGSYITR
+499 F

>member
-38 RRKAAVFAWIGG
+38 RRKAAVFAWVGG
-50 VTSAAAAVALALLL
+50 VTSVAAAVVLALML
-64 IRPSEPFVLEGD
+64 IRPSEPSVLERD
-76 MVAEAE
+76 MIAEAE
-82 VMEEVPVAVPVP
+82 VLEAVPVAVPV
-94 VLVQNDSVVVDE
+94 QTDSVIVDE
-106 SRSNV
+106 SRSSV
-111 LTPVTRPSSAKS
+111 LTPVTRPSAAKS
-123 HTETEDILLADAD
+123 HTETEDVLLADAD

-141 QVVKDTADVTEVLVA
+141 QVVKDSADMTEVLVA
-156 EVLPEVSE
+156 EVLPEEVSE
-164 VSGPLEQDV
+164 ISEEHADQLEQDGKT
-173 QIEQDALSAL
+173 EQDALSAL

-191 IRGAKSVRGGD
+191 IRG
-202 GPVYVVD
+202 
-209 GFVVSASE
+209 VSS
-217 ASAID
+217 
-222 PEDIESVEILKGAS
+222 
-236 AASVYGSRSSGGVV
+236 
-250 VITTKNGGDSIEL
+250 
-263 NTVVGYGSRP
+263 VVGYGSRP

-289 AFAQDMTPPAMDSG
+289 AFSQDMTPPMMDSG
-303 NMPEAQPPIVGEPE
+303 NMPEAQPPIVDDPE

-323 VSAGGSQM
+323 VSGGSSQM
-331 GMRLRKERDGYSDS
+331 GMRLRKERAGYSDS

-355 VSARIMLSKRF
+355 VSARIMLSRRF

-378 SMRKRSYSSGKVT
+378 SMRERSYSSGKVT

-425 QVDKCVYARVGN
+425 QVDKCVYASVGD

-480 DIQTR
+480 ETYRHDHFGVISAR
-485 PLRCHL
+485 AGLR
-491 RPCRSSFQ
+491 FN
-499 FLEFSGSYITR
+499 F

>member
-1 MMEDWTDIIGEELG
+1 MMEDWTDIIGEELE
-15 NISEPLPADDW
+15 NIEEPLPADDW

-38 RRKAAVFAWIGG
+38 RRKAAVFAWVGG
-50 VTSAAAAVALALLL
+50 VTSVAAAVVLALML
-64 IRPSEPFVLEGD
+64 IRPADPAVLEED
-76 MVAEAE
+76 MIAEAE
-82 VMEEVPVAVPVP
+82 VLEEVPVAVPV
-94 VLVQNDSVVVDE
+94 QTDSVIVDE
-106 SRSNV
+106 SRSSV
-111 LTPVTRPSSAKS
+111 LTPVTRPSAAKS
-123 HTETEDILLADAD
+123 HIETEDVLLADAD

-141 QVVKDTADVTEVLVA
+141 QVVKDTAEVTEVLVA
-156 EVLPEVSE
+156 EVLPEE
-164 VSGPLEQDV
+164 VSVVPEEHADQLEQDG
-173 QIEQDALSAL
+173 QTEQDVLSAL

-191 IRGAKSVRGGD
+191 IRG
-202 GPVYVVD
+202 
-209 GFVVSASE
+209 VSS
-217 ASAID
+217 
-222 PEDIESVEILKGAS
+222 
-236 AASVYGSRSSGGVV
+236 
-250 VITTKNGGDSIEL
+250 
-263 NTVVGYGSRP
+263 VVGYGSRP

-289 AFAQDMTPPAMDSG
+289 AFAQDMAPPMMDSE
-303 NMPEAQPPIVGEPE
+303 NMPEAQPPIEDNPE

-323 VSAGGSQM
+323 VIGGGSQM
-331 GMRLRKERDGYSDS
+331 GMRLRKERAGYSDS
-345 YQHDMPVSVG
+345 YQHDMPVSFG

-378 SMRKRSYSSGKVT
+378 SMRERSYSSSEVT

-437 ERLHEKDF
+437 ERLHENDF

-480 DIQTR
+480 ETYRHEHFGVISAR
-485 PLRCHL
+485 AGLR
-491 RPCRSSFQ
+491 FN
-499 FLEFSGSYITR
+499 F

>member
-1 MMEDWTDIIGEELG
+1 MMEDWTDIIGEELE
-15 NISEPLPADDW
+15 NIEEPLPADDW

-38 RRKAAVFAWIGG
+38 RRKAAVFAWVGG
-50 VTSAAAAVALALLL
+50 VTSVAAAVVLALML
-64 IRPSEPFVLEGD
+64 IRPADPAVLEGD

-82 VMEEVPVAVPVP
+82 VLEEVPVAVPV
-94 VLVQNDSVVVDE
+94 QTDSVIVDE
-106 SRSNV
+106 SRSSV
-111 LTPVTRPSSAKS
+111 LTPVTRPSAAKS
-123 HTETEDILLADAD
+123 HIETEDVLLADAD

-141 QVVKDTADVTEVLVA
+141 QVVKDTAEVTEVLVA
-156 EVLPEVSE
+156 EVLPEE
-164 VSGPLEQDV
+164 VSVVPEEHADQLEQDG
-173 QIEQDALSAL
+173 QTEQDVLSAL

-191 IRGAKSVRGGD
+191 IRG
-202 GPVYVVD
+202 
-209 GFVVSASE
+209 VSS
-217 ASAID
+217 
-222 PEDIESVEILKGAS
+222 
-236 AASVYGSRSSGGVV
+236 
-250 VITTKNGGDSIEL
+250 
-263 NTVVGYGSRP
+263 VVGYGSRP

-289 AFAQDMTPPAMDSG
+289 AFAQDMAPPMMDSE
-303 NMPEAQPPIVGEPE
+303 NMPEAQPPIEDNPE

-323 VSAGGSQM
+323 VIGGGSQM
-331 GMRLRKERDGYSDS
+331 MRLRKERAGYSDS
-345 YQHDMPVSVG
+345 YQHDMPVSFG

-378 SMRKRSYSSGKVT
+378 SMRERSYSSSEVT

-437 ERLHEKDF
+437 ERLHENDF

-480 DIQTR
+480 ETYRHDHFGVISAR
-485 PLRCHL
+485 AGIR
-491 RPCRSSFQ
+491 FN
-499 FLEFSGSYITR
+499 F

>member
-38 RRKAAVFAWIGG
+38 RRKAAVFAWVGG
-50 VTSAAAAVALALLL
+50 VTSVAAAVVLALML
-64 IRPSEPFVLEGD
+64 IRPSEPSVLERD
-76 MVAEAE
+76 MIAEAE
-82 VMEEVPVAVPVP
+82 VLEAVPVAVPV
-94 VLVQNDSVVVDE
+94 QTDSVIVDE
-106 SRSNV
+106 SRSSV
-111 LTPVTRPSSAKS
+111 LTPVTRPSAAKS
-123 HTETEDILLADAD
+123 HTETEDVLLADAD

-141 QVVKDTADVTEVLVA
+141 QVVKDSADMTEVLVA
-156 EVLPEVSE
+156 EVLPEEVSE
-164 VSGPLEQDV
+164 ISEEHADQLEQDGKT
-173 QIEQDALSAL
+173 EQDALSAL

-191 IRGAKSVRGGD
+191 IRG
-202 GPVYVVD
+202 
-209 GFVVSASE
+209 VSS
-217 ASAID
+217 
-222 PEDIESVEILKGAS
+222 
-236 AASVYGSRSSGGVV
+236 
-250 VITTKNGGDSIEL
+250 
-263 NTVVGYGSRP
+263 VVGYGSRP

-289 AFAQDMTPPAMDSG
+289 AFSQDMTPPMMDSG
-303 NMPEAQPPIVGEPE
+303 NMPEAQPPIVDDPE

-323 VSAGGSQM
+323 VSGGSSQM
-331 GMRLRKERDGYSDS
+331 GMRLRKERAGYSDS
-345 YQHDMPVSVG
+345 YQHDMPVSFG
-355 VSARIMLSKRF
+355 VSARIMLSRRF

-378 SMRKRSYSSGKVT
+378 SMRERSYSSGKVT

-415 YFTFYMGVGA
+415 YFTFYMGAGA
-425 QVDKCVYARVGN
+425 QVDKCVYARVGD

-445 LFSLTGAAGLQYN
+445 LFSFTGAAGLQYN

-480 DIQTR
+480 ETYRHDHFGVISAR
-485 PLRCHL
+485 AGLR
-491 RPCRSSFQ
+491 FN
-499 FLEFSGSYITR
+499 F